1 MGSWWYN
8 PAVRVRW
15 IRRALWLLGFAGL
28 FLNVLDDPPL
38 RSGAYLTEVTPDSA
52 TVARITRSPAK
63 VVARLTDAAGQAVGA
78 EVVSAGRRRH
88 LLQFPGLRPDT
99 TYQYEIEVDGATET
113 GGFRTAPTSD
123 AAKVKFAFLGDSGGQ
138 PWWVWLQRTPLL
150 NLPARWG
157 WFPDRAALTGIGRR
171 VADYRP
177 DFVLHLG
184 DVIYP
189 KGLHAHYFSGYFRPF
204 GDLLRSAPI
213 YALLGN
219 HDIMDARGQQML
231 ANLRPPAGRATGDG
245 RCYSFAY
252 GPLRVLMLDFNL
264 DRSGERVEDG
274 HPAFEFLRAE
284 LDSCSE
290 PWIVVASHFP
300 IRSASRQGNTRA
312 DLMLKVMPLLRE
324 RGVSCYLS
332 GHDHCYQRF
341 VTSGD
346 VVGLPLIVSGGGGK
360 DLYDVRP
367 DKHAAQLRS
376 AFHWCSA
383 EVEGASMVVSAHG
396 LDGELIDRV
405 VLELPVAAELERLR
419 SAQPV
424 RAKRID
430 SLRAK

>member
-1 MGSWWYN
+1 MR
-8 PAVRVRW
+8 ARW
-15 IRRALWLLGFAGL
+15 IRRALWCFCIAGL

-38 RSGAYLTEVTPDSA
+38 RSGAYLTEVTTETA
-52 TVARITRSPAK
+52 TVARITRSPGS
-63 VVARLTDAAGQAVGA
+63 VVGRLFDASGQVVGA

-88 LLQFPGLRPDT
+88 RLQFPGLRPDT
-99 TYQYEIEVDGATET
+99 AYRFELEVDGAKEA
-113 GGFRTAPTSD
+113 GSFRTAPDSD
-123 AAKVKFAFLGDSGGQ
+123 EAKVRFAFLGDSGGQ

-150 NLPARWG
+150 HLPARWG
-157 WFPDRAALTGIGRR
+157 WFADRTSVVGIGQRI
-171 VADYRP
+171 ADYRP

-204 GDLLRSAPI
+204 GDVLRTAPI

-231 ANLRPPAGRATGDG
+231 ANLRPPIGAATGDG
-245 RCYSFAY
+245 RCFSFAY
-252 GPLRVLMLDFNL
+252 GPVRVIMLDFNL
-264 DRSGERVEDG
+264 DLSGERVEDG
-274 HPAFEFLRAE
+274 HPAFEFLRRE
-284 LDSCSE
+284 LDRCSE

-367 DKHAAQLRS
+367 DKYAAELRS

-383 EVEGASMVVSAHG
+383 EVDGANMTITAHG
-396 LDGELIDRV
+396 LDGAQIDRV
-405 VLELPVAAELERLR
+405 VLELPMAAELERLR
-419 SAQPV
+419 ITQPE

-430 SLRAK
+430 SRRRR